1 MDFLNTEFLGNP
13 IRMWLIA
20 GALLLALIAVYG
32 LVRHLAAG
40 RIEKLSQRTET
51 QLDDAL
57 AAAVAATKPALLF
70 FIAIY
75 FVSQPLSLPESVG
88 RWVGILATVAALMQ
102 IGFWTVGWLDVLLL
116 SWKQKKLGDDPD
128 ASSTFRFVSYGINV
142 LVWAVVLLVLLE
154 NLGVD
159 ISALV
164 AGLGIGGIAVA
175 LALQNILGDLFAS
188 LTILIDKPFLIGD
201 YLAVDDLSGTV
212 ETVGLNTTR
221 LTSLTGEQLVFS
233 NKDLLQSRIRN
244 YGRMEER
251 RVLFQIGVVYGT
263 PPDVMEKIPGM
274 LQAAIESHKLARFDR
289 SHFKEFADSALIF
302 ETVFYMTVPDY
313 SSYMDVQQ
321 FVNLELMRRFA
332 IERIEFA
339 YPTRHVY
346 LESLGV
352 KDPPAV
358 RSSGQPVADSVDG
371 PRGDK

>member
-1 MDFLNTEFLGNP
+1 MDVLDTEFLGNSV
-13 IRMWLIA
+13 RTWLIA
-20 GALLLALIAVYG
+20 GALLLAFVAVYA
-32 LVRHLAAG
+32 LVRRLAAG
-40 RIEKLSQRTET
+40 RIEELSKRTDT
-51 QLDDAL
+51 PLDDAL

-70 FIAIY
+70 FIAIF

-88 RWVGILATVAALMQ
+88 KWVRILATVAALMQ
-102 IGFWTVGWLDVLLL
+102 IGFWTVAWLDVLLL
-116 SWKQKKLGDDPD
+116 SWKQKQLGDDPD
-128 ASSTFRFVSYGINV
+128 ASSTLGFVHYAINV
-142 LVWAVVLLVLLE
+142 AVWAVVLLLLLE

-188 LTILIDKPFLIGD
+188 LTILLDKPFLVGD

-212 ETVGLNTTR
+212 ALIGLNTTR

-251 RVLFQIGVVYGT
+251 RVLFRIGVVYGT
-263 PPDVMEKIPGM
+263 SPDVMEKIPGM
-274 LQAAIESHKLARFDR
+274 LQAAIESHELTRFDR
-289 SHFKEFADSALIF
+289 SHFKEFADSALVF

-313 SSYMDVQQ
+313 SAYMDVQH

-332 IERIEFA
+332 AEKIEFA

-352 KDPPAV
+352 KDPSID
-358 RSSGQPVADSVDG
+358 RTSGQPVTDSVDG
-371 PRGDK
+371 PGGDK

>member
-1 MDFLNTEFLGNP
+1 MDFLNTEFLGNS
-13 IRMWLIA
+13 IRMWMIA
-20 GALLLALIAVYG
+20 GALLLAFIAVYG
-32 LVRHLAAG
+32 LVRRLAAG

-51 QLDDAL
+51 QLDDGL

-128 ASSTFRFVSYGINV
+128 VSSTFRFVSYGINV

-346 LESLGV
+346 LESLGS

-371 PRGDK
+371 PGGDK